1 MCLSIGGNGRVSHR
15 EHPLLPKPICLEFA
29 RLIVKE
35 NIVNKRETVQAL
47 ADSVQKGD
55 FENAKTMLAD
65 DFQFS
70 GPIPEPINKE
80 AWLGM
85 SSSLKTAFPDLD
97 YHFKVIGADG
107 DVVRATSQLSGTH
120 SGSFDL
126 TNMDMGVIPPTNKA
140 FSAKL
145 EKTKITV
152 RENKVT
158 SWDVEP
164 TDGAGLMAI
173 LKQLDVKVPTA

>member
-1 MCLSIGGNGRVSHR
+1 M
-15 EHPLLPKPICLEFA
+15 
-29 RLIVKE
+29 
-35 NIVNKRETVQAL
+35 NKREIVQTL
-47 ADSVQKGD
+47 LDSVQKGD
-55 FENAKTMLAD
+55 FEKAKSLLSD

-70 GPIPEPINKE
+70 GPIPEPVNTE

-97 YHFKVIGADG
+97 YRFKVIGADD
-107 DVVRATSQLSGTH
+107 DVVKTTSQLSGTH

-126 TNMDMGVIPPTNKA
+126 TNMNMGVIPATNKA

-152 RENKVT
+152 KENKIT
-158 SWDVEP
+158 SWAVEP
-164 TDGAGLMAI
+164 TQGAGLNAI
-173 LKQLDVKVPTA
+173 LDQLGVKMPTM